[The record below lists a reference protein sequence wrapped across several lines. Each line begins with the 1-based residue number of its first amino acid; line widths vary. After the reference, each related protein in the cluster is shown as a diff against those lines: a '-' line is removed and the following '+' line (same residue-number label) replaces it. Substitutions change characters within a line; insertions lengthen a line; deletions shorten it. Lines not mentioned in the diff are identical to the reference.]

1 MTKKTANNSKKTAVD
16 QLLIDNPALAELRTK
31 VSVAPLKP
39 GVYRW
44 KNKSGEVLYVGK
56 AKQLRNRLKS
66 YIQPAADTNLGPW
79 KRSMLRAIT
88 DLEITVTRS
97 ELEALVLETN
107 LIKEIR
113 PKYNVLMKDDK
124 NYVYVRISKDPFP
137 VVQVLRRMFKDSAYY
152 FGPFVSSYETKRM
165 LELVHTVYP
174 FMTSKDVLTA
184 LNKKANNNEDV
195 TKPLFT
201 VPPLP
206 VQIGKHCGL
215 GTGTYTKE
223 QYNTAI
229 VELKKFLRGQRGQVM
244 QQLEVEMQEAAINR
258 KYEKAAKLRDSLQY
272 MRSLDEKQL
281 VSDTTG
287 ENTDYIG
294 LAVFHGY
301 SQVVLM
307 KEREGRLIAEQ
318 SFAFQGESDSELE
331 VLQSFITQF
340 YSDTAD
346 IPAVVVVPHEF
357 EGQSVLQEWLTTLR
371 GTNVE
376 LRVPERGKKVQ
387 LLELATTNAEQK
399 VKQQEARWEAEKRA
413 TEAALQQLQAL
424 LQLPAMPAR
433 IEGYDI
439 SHLGGTE
446 TVGSMVVVKHGKAAN
461 DLYRSF
467 TIKRLEDGQIDDYA
481 SLAEVLDR
489 RLRYLVDG
497 LQMSMDRLEAQGYTI
512 RKALKKHN
520 SALREQLHIP
530 ESDEV
535 FNYKDCIVVLKDDV
549 IVAAARLRSHDGIIE
564 LDSLY
569 AETDVSTEWLE
580 ILLRFAIKPIKKGKI
595 YCAVAPQYEALIA
608 AIGGRVIHSSPKA
621 LGVTK
626 GSIAMSIQVANQKP
640 DVSLSAKPDLLV
652 IDGGKGQLSTVKKV
666 IDTLGLTIPVIGL
679 AKREEEVF
687 IPNQSYSIE
696 IPKDSPAL
704 FLLTRLRNEAHRFAN
719 YQRERRGLKHY
730 KQSALDSI
738 AGIGPTTKQK
748 LLDKFGTTEAI
759 QQASNE
765 ELLLHINKVQLAQL
779 RSSL

>member
-1 MTKKTANNSKKTAVD
+1 MTKNVPNTSKKTAID
-16 QLLIDNPALAELRTK
+16 QLLLDNPALEGLRK
-31 VSVAPLKP
+31 SVSVAPLKP

-44 KNKSGEVLYVGK
+44 KSASGEVLYVGK

-66 YIQPAADTNLGPW
+66 YVQPAADANLGPW
-79 KRSMLRAIT
+79 KRSMLRCIA
-88 DLEITVTRS
+88 DLELTVTRN

-107 LIKEIR
+107 LIKELR

-137 VVQVLRRMFKDSAYY
+137 TVQVLRRMQKDSAYY

-174 FMTSKDVLTA
+174 FMASKDVLAA
-184 LNKKANNNEDV
+184 LNKKAKNKEDV

-206 VQIGKHCGL
+206 VQIGKHCRL
-215 GTGTYTKE
+215 GDGEYLQTEYLA
-223 QYNTAI
+223 AI
-229 VELKKFLRGQRGQVM
+229 AELKKFLRGQRSQII
-244 QQLEVEMQEAAINR
+244 QQLEVEMKQAAIAR

-294 LAVFHGY
+294 LALLHGY

-318 SFAFQGESDSELE
+318 SFAFQGESDNELE
-331 VLQSFITQF
+331 VLESFVTQF

-346 IPAVVVVPHEF
+346 IPAVVVVPYAF
-357 EGQSVLQEWLTTLR
+357 EGQLVLQEWLTVLR

-376 LRVPERGKKVQ
+376 LRVPERGKKMQ
-387 LLELATTNAEQK
+387 LLDLATTNAQQK
-399 VKQQEARWEAEKRA
+399 VKQQEARWEAEKRE
-413 TEAALQQLQAL
+413 TALALSQLQEL
-424 LQLPAMPAR
+424 LTLPELPQR

-446 TVGSMVVVKHGKAAN
+446 TVGSMVVTKNGKAAN

-467 TIKRLEDGQIDDYA
+467 TIKRLADGQVDDYA

-497 LQMSMDRLEAQGYTI
+497 LQMSKDRFATEGYSI
-512 RKALKKHN
+512 RKALKKHEPL
-520 SALREQLHIP
+520 LREVLKISEANTQF
-530 ESDEV
+530 S
-535 FNYKDCIVVLKDDV
+535 YKDCSV
-549 IVAAARLRSHDGIIE
+549 IVQNDALVATVRLYSHDGIME
-564 LDSLY
+564 LDHLY
-569 AETDVSTEWLE
+569 TTKDVLPELLETF
-580 ILLRFAIKPIKKGKI
+580 LRFVLKPVKKGKV
-595 YCAVAPQYEALIA
+595 YSAVRPDQEELIA
-608 AIGGRVIHSSPKA
+608 ALGGRVIHSSPKA
-621 LGVTK
+621 LVVPK
-626 GSIAMSIQVANQKP
+626 QSITMSIQVATQKP
-640 DVSLSAKPDLLV
+640 DASLAAIPDLLV

-666 IDTLGLTIPVIGL
+666 LDRLGLEIPVIGL
-679 AKREEEVF
+679 AKREEEIF
-687 IPNQSYSIE
+687 IPNQSYSLE
-696 IPKDSPAL
+696 VPKDSPAL

-730 KQSALDSI
+730 KQSALDVI

-748 LLDKFGTTEAI
+748 LLDHFGTTEAI
-759 QQASNE
+759 QAASNE
-765 ELLLHINKVQLAQL
+765 DLLLYINKVQLAQL
-779 RSSL
+779 RASL